1 MNQMSLLKNIIITFV
16 ILLNSSLS
24 RDHKFINEVSG
35 KYKTKDIYLH
45 KCYKTDEPVI
55 TATTIKV
62 PDEPIITATTIKT
75 TVESATTDQTAKNEN
90 LDAEGRVSNSTRTIL
105 YILLG
110 IFALI
115 LIAALVYCIVIR
127 KSKKNE
133 IKDP

>member
-1 MNQMSLLKNIIITFV
+1 ME
-16 ILLNSSLS
+16 SLS
-24 RDHKFINEVSG
+24 RQFLEKAFPILMHKVVSPIPQEQ
-35 KYKTKDIYLH
+35 YCVSHLFSTAFNPNQHFLH
-45 KCYKTDEPVI
+45 TQS
-55 TATTIKV
+55 TIVGIHKL
-62 PDEPIITATTIKT
+62 A
-75 TVESATTDQTAKNEN
+75 
-90 LDAEGRVSNSTRTIL
+90 ST